1 MKTPET
7 TNSKAASP
15 EEISIISFKYDDLV
29 IRFKRAKSEDT
40 LDLMYKGALKKTE
53 KLLTGK
59 ALVMAQ
65 IAIER
70 ALDRCQQD
78 FDNTHLGLTRKINHT
93 LKTQES
99 AKKYD
104 PEAEMSRLLSGIG

>member
-1 MKTPET
+1 MKIPKN
-7 TNSKAASP
+7 TNGKVASL
-15 EEISIISFKYDDLV
+15 EEISLLSFEYDDLV

-78 FDNTHLGLTRKINHT
+78 FDNTHLGLTRKIDHT
-93 LKTQES
+93 LKTQNL

-104 PEAEMSRLLSGIG
+104 PEEEIRRLLSDIG